1 MIVMFTKHKTHSA
14 IFIIWLFHLSALIG
28 IALGHQDWFAAK
40 TPLNLS
46 ISLLLFTLVY
56 PLNSWKKYSVFGLFF
71 CGGMFAEWL
80 GVNFSLLFGSYTYG
94 SNFGLKIDGVPLL
107 IGAYWAIL
115 TFISASIA
123 SYFTGKAWFKI
134 ILATLLMVLLDFL
147 MEQSAAILDF
157 WTFEGGLAL
166 FKNYIT
172 WFFLGLLFQILLHAS
187 KIKGDILFSLN
198 LYLAQFVFFAFIYLW
213 ML

>member
-1 MIVMFTKHKTHSA
+1 MIAIFTKHKTHIA
-14 IFIIWLFHLSALIG
+14 IFIIWLFHLSAIIG
-28 IALGHQDWFAAK
+28 IGLGHRDWFAAK

-46 ISLLLFTLVY
+46 ISLFLFILIY
-56 PLNSWKKYSVFGLFF
+56 PLNSWKKYFVFALFF

-80 GVNFSLLFGSYTYG
+80 GVNFSLLFGSYAYG
-94 SNFGLKIDGVPLL
+94 SNFGLKLDGVPLL

-123 SYFTGKAWFKI
+123 SSFTEKAWFKI
-134 ILATLLMVLLDFL
+134 IIATLLMVLLDFL
-147 MEQSAAILDF
+147 MEQSAPVLDF

-166 FKNYIT
+166 LKNYIT
-172 WFFLGLLFQILLHAS
+172 WFVLGLLFQILLHVS
-187 KIKGDILFSLN
+187 KIKGDILFSFN
-198 LYLAQFVFFAFIYLW
+198 LYLAQFVFFGYFYLW